1 MTRPPGMR
9 APEIK
14 LGAMVVSEIGESPQ
28 GSRARAKRAAQLG
41 CAAIAIALAL
51 APAARAQDVLNN
63 INDEP
68 FEQNRTTYGDVG
80 LIEVPSARMAPDG
93 EMSLTGGALDSGQWR
108 IGLGFQALPWLET
121 SFRYSHIPNFF
132 KNGTTILPLYDRS
145 FGMKVRLFQETAWS
159 PALAVGARDL
169 VGTGIYGAEYVVL
182 SKRFWTVDF
191 TAGLGW
197 GRLAST
203 GMFNNPLG
211 QVFQSFN
218 VRSVNTGV
226 GGTVAFGQLFHGP
239 DTSVFGGF
247 NWQTPIEK
255 LNLMVEYSPD
265 RYLRERQN
273 THFFTRMPV
282 NVAATYR
289 IFDHVNL
296 MAGWLY
302 GTTWGAAV
310 TVHFDPLQP
319 LFKQRLG
326 TPPMPAALRDP
337 QQRSSA
343 LNELNQHNPIMS
355 VNGGGVSLTMSSD
368 PTELKRVL
376 EAAPSSA
383 ARDFEVDG
391 RTLAINVEGANDL
404 EAQCRIYSQVVGA
417 AVSGIDAVAITDLS
431 DHDGHDGK
439 VVLCAV
445 PHHNQTAALSVSSL
459 GNDAPGSGGTGDAT
473 EGAPVLDEQTLQFR
487 PTITDPRLAE
497 RKIRE
502 DADDQN
508 LEVDAVSVGPT
519 TALVYVSNTKYYFES
534 EGIGRLTRILL
545 SDTPASVEIF
555 RIVSIYHGVPVR
567 EVKLLRSDIER
578 VINLYGS
585 AAEIRDSL
593 SILDAPMDNPV
604 LDAQANDYPRF
615 GWSLYPRLE
624 RSFFDPKSPARFGL
638 FADASGYAEL
648 LPGLTLE
655 TVLEAAILNDLG
667 TGHPSDSVLPH
678 VRSDFG
684 LYYDKGANGVSLLD
698 ATYRTRLASDVYAEF
713 KAGYLEDMFMG
724 AGGQV
729 LWRPNGQ
736 RWALGVD
743 AYQVWQRSFDRLF
756 GIQHYNIVTGHVNI
770 YYESPWYGFNFQLHG
785 GRYLAGD
792 WGATFQISRE
802 FETGV
807 EIGAFATFTNVP
819 FNKFGE
825 GSFDKGVIVRIP
837 LEWFV
842 PIHTQSAANLDFRP
856 LTRDGG
862 QRLDNDDS
870 LYDETRRTSYGEID
884 RHINDIVSP

>member
-1 MTRPPGMR
+1 
-9 APEIK
+9 
-14 LGAMVVSEIGESPQ
+14 
-28 GSRARAKRAAQLG
+28 
-41 CAAIAIALAL
+41 
-51 APAARAQDVLNN
+51 
-63 INDEP
+63 
-68 FEQNRTTYGDVG
+68 
-80 LIEVPSARMAPDG
+80 
-93 EMSLTGGALDSGQWR
+93 
-108 IGLGFQALPWLET
+108 
-121 SFRYSHIPNFF
+121 
-132 KNGTTILPLYDRS
+132 
-145 FGMKVRLFQETAWS
+145 
-159 PALAVGARDL
+159 
-169 VGTGIYGAEYVVL
+169 
-182 SKRFWTVDF
+182 
-191 TAGLGW
+191 
-197 GRLAST
+197 
-203 GMFNNPLG
+203 MFNNPLG
-211 QVFQSFN
+211 QLISSFN
-218 VRSVNTGV
+218 TRSPFTGQ
-226 GGTVAFGQLFHGP
+226 GGTIAFHQLFHGP
-239 DTSVFGGF
+239 DTSLFGGL

-255 LNLMVEYSPD
+255 LSLAVEYSPD
-265 RYLRERQN
+265 RYLEERVN
-273 THFFTRMPV
+273 THFFTRSPV
-282 NVAATYR
+282 NIAATYR
-289 IFDHVNL
+289 LFDHVNL

-319 LFKQRLG
+319 LFQQRLG
-326 TPPMPAALRDP
+326 TPPMPPALRTS

-343 LNELNQHNPIMS
+343 LDELNQHNPVVSM
-355 VNGGGVSLTMSSD
+355 NRGGVSLIMSSD
-368 PTELKRVL
+368 PMELKRVL

-391 RTLAINVEGANDL
+391 RTLVINVEGASDL
-404 EAQCRIYSQVVGA
+404 DAQCRIYSQVVGA
-417 AVSGIDAVAITDLS
+417 SVSGIDTVAISDLS
-431 DHDGHDGK
+431 GREGN
-439 VVLCAV
+439 VALCAV
-445 PHHNQTAALSVSSL
+445 PHHNQTAALSVTSL
-459 GNDAPGSGGTGDAT
+459 GNDAPGGASGDIVSP
-473 EGAPVLDEQTLQFR
+473 EGAPVLDEQTLQFH

-508 LEVDAVSVGPT
+508 LEIDAVSVGAT

-534 EGIGRLTRILL
+534 EAIGRLTRILL

-567 EVKLLRSDIER
+567 EVKLLRSDMER

-604 LDAQANDYPRF
+604 LDAQVNDYPRF

-638 FADASGYAEL
+638 FADASGYVEVV
-648 LPGLTLE
+648 PGLTLE
-655 TVLEAAILNDLG
+655 TILEAAVLNDLG
-667 TGHPSDSVLPH
+667 SNTPSNSVLPH

-684 LYYDKGANGVSLLD
+684 LYYSKGANGISLLD
-698 ATYRTRLASDVYAEF
+698 ASYRTRLASDVYAEF

-724 AGGQV
+724 AGAQI

-736 RWALGVD
+736 RWSVGVD

-756 GIQHYNIVTGHVNI
+756 GIQPYNTVTGHVNI
-770 YYESPWYGFNFQLHG
+770 YYESPWYGLNFQLHG
-785 GRYLAGD
+785 GRYLARD
-792 WGATFQISRE
+792 WGGTLQISRE

-819 FNKFGE
+819 FSKFGE

-842 PIHTQSAANLDFRP
+842 PIHTQSAANLDFSP

-862 QRLDNDDS
+862 QRLNNDDS